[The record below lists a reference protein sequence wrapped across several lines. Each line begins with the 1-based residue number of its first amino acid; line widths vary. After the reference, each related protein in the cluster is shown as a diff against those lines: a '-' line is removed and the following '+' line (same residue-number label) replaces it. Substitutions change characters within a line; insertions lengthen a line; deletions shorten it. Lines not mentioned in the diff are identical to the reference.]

1 MSKISKALFSLQLQA
16 RDPLVTRRLTRTTG
30 LSSSEVRERIEE
42 IRSPK
47 DPFYNAVRQA
57 VKDNEDN

>member
-1 MSKISKALFSLQLQA
+1 MSKIPKALFSLQIQA
-16 RDPLVTRRLTRTTG
+16 RDPLVTRRLVKQTG

-42 IRSPK
+42 IKSPK
-47 DPFYNAVRQA
+47 DPFYKAVKQA